1 MNKERGKSMK
11 KTIITLACALV
22 AALAFA
28 QTSTTTTEQTTTT
41 STTGTVATFIPGK
54 TIVMK
59 TETGNLVSYALGNT
73 VRFVNRTGRTIE
85 YPLLKLG
92 ARVQVYY
99 DGTDETRVVNRVVID
114 ED

>member
-1 MNKERGKSMK
+1 MK

-28 QTSTTTTEQTTTT
+28 QTSTTT
-41 STTGTVATFIPGK
+41 TTGTVATFIPGK

-99 DGTDETRVVNRVVID
+99 DGTGESRIVNRVVID